1 MERLS
6 DRWMFYCGLLVG
18 MNVSIEDLKHIQDLI
33 DAEEQGLLLKLPC
46 KIGDDV
52 YMIPSKANYDL
63 NVLHRHEESNRVYRQ
78 KVDRICLDD
87 EYWWLECD
95 KDREYG
101 TGRICVDKMFGETWF
116 LSREEA
122 EAKLREL
129 QSEVAE
135 NE

>member
-1 MERLS
+1 MEKLS
-6 DRWMFYCGLLVG
+6 NRWMFYCGLLVG
-18 MNVSIEDLKHIQDLI
+18 MNASVEDLKHIQDLI

-87 EYWWLECD
+87 GYWWLECD

-101 TGRICVDKMFGETWF
+101 TGRICVNTMFGETWF

-129 QSEVAE
+129 QSEVAN